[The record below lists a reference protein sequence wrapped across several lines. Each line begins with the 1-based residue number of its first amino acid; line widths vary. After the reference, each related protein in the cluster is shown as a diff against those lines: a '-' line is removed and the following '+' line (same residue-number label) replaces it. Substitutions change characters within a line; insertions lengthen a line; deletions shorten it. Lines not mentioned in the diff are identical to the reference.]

1 MRIATTRAGEPVE
14 ELAARVYRFEEKPS
28 PTALKS
34 AATTLRN
41 ANPFL
46 RRLSEVPEGT
56 AVVVPDLE
64 TEAPARGTRRLE
76 AASSE
81 LVVAR
86 LREAAAQAI
95 ELLSA
100 ELDDELG
107 DARDSLEVLRSSET
121 RRVTRADD
129 EARRLREETEG
140 AIKERMAAA
149 ERLGDYRQQVAEQV
163 ERDLDEL
170 LETLRAAGG
179 SLAACASRVNSRQ
192 VDRDHEEQASRPP
205 VDGIEGQRL
214 LVTDDVAD
222 QPDEEPEQ
230 RHVPPPGRRVDRNLR
245 GASALSPRGNRTA
258 MSSATRTRLFR
269 GRTRRRD
276 AR

>member
-1 MRIATTRAGEPVE
+1 MRIATTRASEPVE
-14 ELAARVYRFEEKPS
+14 ELAARVYKFEGEAS
-28 PTALKS
+28 DAALRS
-34 AATTLRN
+34 ASKALRD

-46 RRLSEVPEGT
+46 RKLSEVPEGT
-56 AVVVPDLE
+56 VVVVPELE
-64 TEAPARGTRRLE
+64 KAAPARGTQRLE

-129 EARRLREETEG
+129 EARRLREDTEK
-140 AIKERMAAA
+140 AINERMAAA
-149 ERLGDYRQQVAEQV
+149 ERLGEYRQQVAEQV

-170 LETLRAAGG
+170 LETLRAAG
-179 SLAACASRVNSRQ
+179 
-192 VDRDHEEQASRPP
+192 
-205 VDGIEGQRL
+205 
-214 LVTDDVAD
+214 
-222 QPDEEPEQ
+222 
-230 RHVPPPGRRVDRNLR
+230 
-245 GASALSPRGNRTA
+245 
-258 MSSATRTRLFR
+258 
-269 GRTRRRD
+269 
-276 AR
+276 